1 MLYLKLKYLGQGL
14 LFSLLLSCNQSNP
27 VQNPTAINTKHS
39 ESVNR
44 TTVVVEE
51 EEEEEKE
58 EEIAPKVDYQLTN
71 PDAKFKLPKELVEIS
86 GLTCYEDKWLVAV
99 QDERGALFFIDI
111 NTGDTEEV
119 IEFAA
124 DGDYEGITSKKEL
137 LYVLRA
143 DGVLFKVSNWSD
155 EDDLH
160 TEIINTNLGEINNTE
175 GLVYDKKFDRF
186 LIACKGSAIIGDNE
200 HEFRSIY
207 GLDAKAKKHTVKSV
221 IAISKKQCKNYIKEH
236 LKEDPSY
243 SFYQKAIKKSKKELF
258 LQPSAI
264 AIHPITQDYYI
275 LSAHGSTLMVL
286 NRGKNIKKLYHLSR
300 DLFEQPEGICFNS
313 KGDLFIASEGL
324 EKKARIYRFN
334 YQSKH

>member
-1 MLYLKLKYLGQGL
+1 MLYLKLKYLVQGL
-14 LFSLLLSCNQSNP
+14 SFSLLLSCNQNNT
-27 VQNPTAINTKHS
+27 VQNPTARSTNHS

-51 EEEEEKE
+51 EEKQEEDTPPE
-58 EEIAPKVDYQLTN
+58 VDYQLTN
-71 PDAKFKLPKELVEIS
+71 PDAKFKLPKELIEIS
-86 GLTCYEDKWLVAV
+86 GLTCYQDDWLVAV

-124 DGDYEGITSKKEL
+124 DGDYEGITSRKDL

-143 DGVLFKVSNWSD
+143 DGVLFKVDNWSD
-155 EDDLH
+155 KDDIN

-175 GLVYDKKFDRF
+175 GLVYDKRFDRF
-186 LIACKGSAIIGDNE
+186 LIACKGSAIIGEDE

-207 GLDAKAKKHTVKSV
+207 GLDAKAKKHTVKSA
-221 IAISKKQCKNYIKEH
+221 IAISKQQCKDYIKEH
-236 LKEDPSY
+236 LKEHLSY
-243 SFYQKAIKKSKKELF
+243 PFYHKAIKKSKKELF
-258 LQPSAI
+258 FQPSGI

-275 LSAHGSTLMVL
+275 LSAHGNTLMVM
-286 NRGKNIKKLYHLSR
+286 NRGKNIKQLYHLST
-300 DLFEQPEGICFNS
+300 DMFEQPEGICFNS

-334 YQSKH
+334 YRSKR